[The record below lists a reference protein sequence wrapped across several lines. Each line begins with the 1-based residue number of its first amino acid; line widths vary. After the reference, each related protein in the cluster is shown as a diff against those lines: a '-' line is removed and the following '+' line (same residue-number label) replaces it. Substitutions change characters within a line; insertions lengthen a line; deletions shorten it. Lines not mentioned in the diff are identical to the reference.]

1 MIVMTFINYRKVISS
16 INNGLIRYISHLED
30 IKYQYNVSLQEYK
43 KLNSL
48 YENMIYNLEEFVK
61 EYAKSSK
68 SQKEY
73 FISIVNEIYEDKEEV
88 KALLDE
94 TRNDYLVS
102 IYSND
107 NKFPMLKDFMNKLKD
122 KRDSLSLM
130 LNEDKLREINSRIE
144 EYIDFSNIFDKDRLL
159 GLYDTNKYIDIIDSL
174 NIDSDIKIQAME
186 MGIKEFNRL
195 YHEKLEEEYS
205 SYNELSIDYSND
217 LGEDYLDDFNF
228 DGVENE

>member
-1 MIVMTFINYRKVISS
+1 MTFINYRKVISS

-43 KLNSL
+43 KLSSL
-48 YENMIYNLEEFVK
+48 YENMSYNLEEFVK

-73 FISIVNEIYEDKEEV
+73 FISIVNEIYDDQDEV

-102 IYSND
+102 IYSKD

-122 KRDSLSLM
+122 KCDSLSLM

-144 EYIDFSNIFDKDRLL
+144 EYIDFSNIFDKDKLL

-195 YHEKLEEEYS
+195 YHERLEEEYS
-205 SYNELSIDYSND
+205 SYNELSIDFSND

>member
-1 MIVMTFINYRKVISS
+1 MTFINYRKVISS

-30 IKYQYNVSLQEYK
+30 IKYQYNVSLKEYN

-48 YENMIYNLEEFVK
+48 YENMSYNLEEFVK

-73 FISIVNEIYEDKEEV
+73 FISIVNEIYENQDEV

-94 TRNDYLVS
+94 TRNEYLVF
-102 IYSND
+102 IYSKD
-107 NKFPMLKDFMNKLKD
+107 NKFPMLKDFMSKLKD
-122 KRDSLSLM
+122 KCDSLSLM

-144 EYIDFSNIFDKDRLL
+144 EYIDFSNIFDKDKLL

-186 MGIKEFNRL
+186 MAIKEFNRL
-195 YHEKLEEEYS
+195 YQERLEEEYS
-205 SYNELSIDYSND
+205 SYNELSIDFSTD

>member
-1 MIVMTFINYRKVISS
+1 MVFINYRKVISS
-16 INNGLIRYISHLED
+16 ITNGLIRYVSHLED

-48 YENMIYNLEEFVK
+48 YENMNYNLEDFVK
-61 EYAKSSK
+61 EYAKSSN

-73 FISIVNEIYEDKEEV
+73 FISIVNEIYDGQRQV
-88 KALLDE
+88 KALLNE
-94 TRNDYLVS
+94 TRNEYLIS

-107 NKFPMLKDFMNKLKD
+107 ESFPMLKDFMNKLKD
-122 KRDSLSLM
+122 KCDSLSLM
-130 LNEDKLREINSRIE
+130 LNDERLKELDNKIE
-144 EYIDFSNIFDKDRLL
+144 EYIDFSRIFDKDRIN

-174 NIDSDIKIQAME
+174 NIDADTKIQAME

-195 YHEKLEEEYS
+195 YNELLEEEYS
-205 SYNELSIDYSND
+205 SYNELSIDYTRD
-217 LGEDYLDDFNF
+217 LDEDYLDDFSF

>member
-1 MIVMTFINYRKVISS
+1 MTFINYRKVISS

-48 YENMIYNLEEFVK
+48 YENMSYNLEEFVK
-61 EYAKSSK
+61 EYVKSSK

-73 FISIVNEIYEDKEEV
+73 FISIVNEIYENQDEV

-107 NKFPMLKDFMNKLKD
+107 NKFPMLKDFMSKLKD
-122 KRDSLSLM
+122 KCDSLSLM

-144 EYIDFSNIFDKDRLL
+144 EYIDFSNIFDKDKLL

-195 YHEKLEEEYS
+195 YQERLEEEYS
-205 SYNELSIDYSND
+205 SYNELSIDFSND

>member
-1 MIVMTFINYRKVISS
+1 MTFINYRKVISS

-48 YENMIYNLEEFVK
+48 YENMTYNLEEFVK

-73 FISIVNEIYEDKEEV
+73 FISIVNEIYEDKEKV

-107 NKFPMLKDFMNKLKD
+107 NKFPMLKDFMSKLKD
-122 KRDSLSLM
+122 KSDSLSLM
-130 LNEDKLREINSRIE
+130 LNDDKLREINSRIE
-144 EYIDFSNIFDKDRLL
+144 EYIDFSNIFDKDKLL

-195 YHEKLEEEYS
+195 YQERLEEEYS

-217 LGEDYLDDFNF
+217 LGEDYLDDFSF

>member
-1 MIVMTFINYRKVISS
+1 MVFINYRKVISS
-16 INNGLIRYISHLED
+16 ITNGLIRYVSHLED

-48 YENMIYNLEEFVK
+48 YENMNYNLEDFVK
-61 EYAKSSK
+61 EYAKSSN

-73 FISIVNEIYEDKEEV
+73 FISIVNEIYDGQRQV
-88 KALLDE
+88 KALLNE

-102 IYSND
+102 IYSD
-107 NKFPMLKDFMNKLKD
+107 EESYPMLKDFMNKLKD
-122 KRDSLSLM
+122 KCDSLSFM
-130 LNEDKLREINSRIE
+130 LNDERLKELDNKIE
-144 EYIDFSNIFDKDRLL
+144 EYIDFSRIFDKDKII

-174 NIDSDIKIQAME
+174 NIDADTKIQAME

-195 YHEKLEEEYS
+195 YNELLEEEYS
-205 SYNELSIDYSND
+205 SYNELSIDYTRD
-217 LGEDYLDDFNF
+217 LDEDYLDDFSF